1 VQTQPTKTADNT
13 PFACLST
20 ASALAREFPS
30 LTAPELARRTH
41 DACPETS
48 KAACRRAA
56 DRVLDVRTEPLRRL
70 GIDRASPGRLRLR
83 TSPSRVTRAA
93 RPAPTLLERLN
104 AHRRDRVR
112 RAFIDTGFNAGPNPR
127 IEVEFGP
134 PDYSVQH
141 GREWRSGRGGFGWV
155 TTDTTIVLTV
165 PERWGPNVQ
174 DRGLDTTAGLLTLSA
189 EPCEWVPDTSGG
201 SISVFRATWL
211 RQGRGYALV
220 TERGLLALHR
230 PSGVTYHQAGDTR
243 DVNRAIRALRRKLT
257 SQGVTPDERREQTAR
272 RNAARAERR
281 ARELSALVDRVA
293 RWDLAGISEV
303 VVTRDDSLGAGNC
316 APGTDAWIDRY
327 LGGRE
332 SATIGEIASAVGRI
346 DPARL
351 SAADLGTA
359 RSLAAA
365 CLHAIRRDKSARR
378 ALAV

>member
-1 VQTQPTKTADNT
+1 
-13 PFACLST
+13 
-20 ASALAREFPS
+20 
-30 LTAPELARRTH
+30 
-41 DACPETS
+41 
-48 KAACRRAA
+48 
-56 DRVLDVRTEPLRRL
+56 
-70 GIDRASPGRLRLR
+70 LR

-112 RAFIDTGFNAGPNPR
+112 RAFIDTGFSAGPDPR
-127 IEVEFGP
+127 IEVEFGAP
-134 PDYSVQH
+134 AYSVRH

-155 TTDTTIVLTV
+155 TTDTTIVLTI
-165 PERWGPNVQ
+165 PRHWGPDVQ

-189 EPCEWVPDTSGG
+189 ESCEWVPDESGG

-257 SQGVTPDERREQTAR
+257 SQGVAPDERREQTAR

-281 ARELSALVDRVA
+281 ARELAALVDRVA
-293 RWDLAGISEV
+293 RWELTGISEV
-303 VVTRDDSLGAGNC
+303 VVTRDDSLSVGNC
-316 APGTDAWIDRY
+316 VPGTDAWIDRY

-332 SATIGEIASAVGRI
+332 STTVGEIASAVGRI

-351 SAADLGTA
+351 SAADVETA